1 MKVLPKI
8 EQIAFSLDAGDKIVA
23 RNIIGRVSP
32 GEAQDCEEREPLRKL
47 HQLRKKCLVKKMLIS
62 KCIN

>member
-1 MKVLPKI
+1 MRY
-8 EQIAFSLDAGDKIVA
+8 GDKIVA
-23 RNIIGRVSP
+23 RNIKDRVSP